1 MDALYFE
8 DFTPG
13 RSFRTPGATLSEAQI
28 LDFAFT
34 YDPQPF
40 HIDKEAAKDWGYG
53 GLIASGMQTFCV
65 ALRLFLQSRI
75 VDACSL
81 GSPGCDELRWTM
93 PVRPGDTLHVVATV
107 EEQRPSASKPDR
119 GICRLRYRVFNQKD
133 EQVMGWVGI
142 HILRKR
148 PAA

>member
-1 MDALYFE
+1 MSDLFFE

-40 HIDKEAAKDWGYG
+40 HMDKVAAEDWGYG

-65 ALRLFLQSRI
+65 GFRLFLQARVI
-75 VDACSL
+75 NACSL
-81 GSPGCDELRWTM
+81 GSPGIDELRWHL
-93 PVRPGDTLHVVATV
+93 PVRPGDTLTVVATV
-107 EEQRPSASKPDR
+107 EQQRPSASKPDR
-119 GICRLRYRVFNQKD
+119 GLIHMRYEVFNQD
-133 EQVMGWVGI
+133 EQRVMSWLAMQ
-142 HILRKR
+142 ILRKR
-148 PAA
+148 SSD